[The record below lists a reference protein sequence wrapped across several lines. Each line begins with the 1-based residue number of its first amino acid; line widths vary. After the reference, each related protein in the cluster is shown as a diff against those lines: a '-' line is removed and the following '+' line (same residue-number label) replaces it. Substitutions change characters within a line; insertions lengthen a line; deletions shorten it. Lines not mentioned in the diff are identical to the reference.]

1 MTYDQ
6 GTYDQD
12 QIDIGSE
19 INEQELRHPT
29 FVNLDDVLVAEVDDD
44 TGTIVVDMRH
54 PTFVNFDL
62 DEPDDLA
69 LVGAIVARCGWE
81 IDDLATP
88 AHVATLV
95 DQDREGLARTVRDID
110 KMLLLLGTIRDE
122 AAQAL
127 AAMMVDDHEAIAGLS
142 VSRSRSI
149 KTEWDRDG
157 TWRAVRGTIVDR
169 WARDGEAVDTGKAEL
184 IDRALADVKTAHN
197 ALTPSV
203 TGLKALAIDA
213 NEYRSTTRS
222 DRFSVTVK

>member
-1 MTYDQ
+1 MVYDQ
-6 GTYDQD
+6 GTYEQE

-19 INEQELRHPT
+19 INEQELRTGIFPSKAGEATHDPQ
-29 FVNLDDVLVAEVDDD
+29 DDPPL
-44 TGTIVVDMRH
+44 H

-127 AAMMVDDHEAIAGLS
+127 AGMMVDDHEAIAGLS

-157 TWRAVRGTIVDR
+157 TWRAVRGAIVASR
-169 WARDGEAVDTGKAEL
+169 AMRDGEVDPHDAEL
-184 IDRALADVKTAHN
+184 VERVMHDVKTAHN

-203 TGLKALAIDA
+203 TGLKALDIEP

-222 DRFSVTVK
+222 DRYTLTLK